1 MDNKVDGKSNSIK
14 GTTGT
19 NGVLNFLSNSGRFTR
34 STMMDEQIKINADNV
49 PMLTSSAT
57 SLIGV
62 TPETSAV
69 ITPIIKVG
77 Q

>member
-1 MDNKVDGKSNSIK
+1 
-14 GTTGT
+14 
-19 NGVLNFLSNSGRFTR
+19 
-34 STMMDEQIKINADNV
+34 MMDEQIKINADNV